1 MAVKNS
7 VKKSRFGLLTLVLGV
22 VVLVPVVGAGALFMT
37 FDPDKYRAE
46 IADFLSTKLGRKV
59 TLNGAMHLKLAGGF
73 ALEVND
79 IVLANPDWAR
89 RPDMAKI
96 GQMSL
101 AVKIAPLLQSPRR
114 LDVTRITLNDADV
127 QLESNAQGAKN
138 WEFAPV
144 KGNAPAEVSEKVADK
159 PVASGKMPLDISLN
173 ELLIKNFRFAQVA
186 GGKTTEVRLKE
197 LTLKAKD
204 KTDLSLEGVFNQQAF
219 SVTLMGAAWQD
230 LLAEKS
236 WPFTMQA
243 RYAGND
249 FSGSG
254 TLEQQG
260 KKIELGD
267 FKLVSMIGSTV
278 TGKLAVNLLGS
289 KPAVTGAVVIDAIR
303 APEAQEAT
311 TSEAVPTAPGELVHQ
326 KNDDRLFSDTPFDL
340 SPLQSANVDLDVTI
354 KKIVAG
360 KLELADTHTAVK
372 LKDGQLR
379 LPEITTLLAGNKL
392 TGNVAINAAYA
403 LSFALRGTQM
413 NLTPLLQAMDMG
425 GITLGKTDVA
435 LDYRSQ
441 GNSPRA
447 LAAHLDGT
455 TLVKIGASQLPTEMM
470 GPVVLNV
477 LKLTTPGSP
486 LAAQS
491 KLTCGI
497 ARFNAQDGVMTS
509 NGILLDTSL
518 ATVAGS
524 GTIDLRQEQLKLVFQ
539 PQPKDATLTSFSAPL
554 SVGGSL
560 AKPAFKLDAASA
572 VVGVVGSFLGKN
584 VPVGKPVMQV
594 PLVNASAADPC
605 LDALE
610 HPTYPTQAAQPTSA
624 AGVAVGKGQAAV
636 QQQVKKLTD
645 KAPPALKNLLG
656 GEQSPLKGLFG
667 Q

>member
-7 VKKSRFGLLTLVLGV
+7 VKKSRFGLLTLVLGA

-37 FDPDKYRAE
+37 FDPDKYRTE

-59 TLNGAMHLKLAGGF
+59 TLNGAMHLKLAGGV

-79 IVLANPDWAR
+79 IALANPAWASR
-89 RPDMAKI
+89 ADMAKI

-101 AVKIAPLLQSPRR
+101 AVKLMPLLQSPRR

-127 QLESNAQGAKN
+127 QLESDAQGAKN
-138 WEFAPV
+138 WEFAAV
-144 KGNAPAEVSEKVADK
+144 KGTTPAAVSEKAADK
-159 PVASGKMPLDISLN
+159 PAAGKMPLDISLN

-204 KTDLSLEGVFNQQAF
+204 KTDLNLEGVFNQQAF
-219 SVTLMGAAWQD
+219 SVTLVGAAWQD

-260 KKIELGD
+260 KKIALDD

-303 APEAQEAT
+303 APEAKEAT
-311 TSEAVPTAPGELVHQ
+311 ASEAVPTEPGELVHQ
-326 KNDDRLFSDTPFDL
+326 KNDDRLFSDATFDL

-354 KKIVAG
+354 KKIAAG
-360 KLELADTHTAVK
+360 KLELDDTHTAVK

-413 NLTPLLQAMDMG
+413 NLTPVLQAMDMG
-425 GITLGKTDVA
+425 AVTLGKTDVA

-509 NGILLDTSL
+509 NGLLLDTSL
-518 ATVAGS
+518 ATVAGA

-539 PQPKDATLTSFSAPL
+539 PQPKDAALASFSAPL

-610 HPTYPTQAAQPTSA
+610 HPAYPTQAAQPTSA